1 MAPTVLADA
10 TATAIIGAPIEAVDL
25 ADWLFTLGDA
35 EYQRCAPG
43 EHIAA
48 GATTTDDGR
57 PMSINVEQV
66 GGALAIQHYVGE
78 VVTPAHCRLVS
89 LSDSFTPAG
98 RTTLH
103 VTWELTLTT
112 TGTNECLLTNRVV
125 IQPTDDYLS
134 FLDEHGVPVDQ
145 AADAS
150 QAAINQHNNVETP
163 LFAKSIERKV
173 LAAAGEGATHHNT
186 AIAAAENDSTPTVTN
201 SGNGTGLPV
210 RR

>member
-10 TATAIIGAPIEAVDL
+10 TATAVIDAPIEGVDL
-25 ADWLFTLGDA
+25 AEWLFTLGDA
-35 EYQRCAPG
+35 EYRRCAPG

-78 VVTPAHCRLVS
+78 VVTPTHCRLVS
-89 LSDSFTPAG
+89 LSDSFTPVG

-103 VTWELTLTT
+103 VTWELTLTAT
-112 TGTNECLLTNRVV
+112 RPNECLLTNRVV
-125 IQPTDDYLS
+125 ILPTDEYLS

-145 AADAS
+145 AAEAS
-150 QAAINQHNNVETP
+150 QAAIHRHNNVETP
-163 LFAKSIERKV
+163 LFAKSIQRKA
-173 LAAAGEGATHHNT
+173 LAAAGEG
-186 AIAAAENDSTPTVTN
+186 E
-201 SGNGTGLPV
+201 G
-210 RR
+210 